1 MLVSFYGC
9 WLCMCQLMYERTS
22 NCLFSYTHMLLIC
35 PHALLLCFRYLMDVF
50 LFLLCARL
58 QRRVLEP
65 KQPNCAFLVSL
76 SESPCFGIMSW
87 TQISLDHV
95 VGFVCI
101 TTEALWTALQCAATV
116 VSLQTFLLYVAM
128 FDWWWLQCCGSLG
141 KIPCLFC
148 TFSTASP
155 DPQAAWFILAS
166 KMLYTTA
173 LQLGVCWSLVLSKQV
188 FTHNQRTGFS
198 DVDPNFAGPHF

>member
-1 MLVSFYGC
+1 MREQATVSFHIHTCC
-9 WLCMCQLMYERTS
+9 WSALMHFCFALDIWWMCFCFCCVRDYKDESWNLNNQTV
-22 NCLFSYTHMLLIC
+22 LF
-35 PHALLLCFRYLMDVF
+35 
-50 LFLLCARL
+50 
-58 QRRVLEP
+58 

-128 FDWWWLQCCGSLG
+128 YVWLMMTAVLWESWENSLFILHFLHSKPRSAGSLIYTG
-141 KIPCLFC
+141 IQDALHHCAPTGSVLVSRTKQ
-148 TFSTASP
+148 AS
-155 DPQAAWFILAS
+155 F
-166 KMLYTTA
+166 YT
-173 LQLGVCWSLVLSKQV
+173 
-188 FTHNQRTGFS
+188 
-198 DVDPNFAGPHF
+198 